1 MSPILSTLH
10 QSQKFNEMNYWN
22 THPCRQL
29 SLLWVMNICYW
40 DGKYRKCKDLIW
52 LDSHSVQVFLNTGG
66 SVNTKKK
73 GVQREIIHKTTTKAK
88 AVWYVYIAFTIQAV
102 ICLYSVYNSGIYNIY
117 IFVEWVGIA
126 WSIIWYIQH
135 AMVPSFNEA

>member
-1 MSPILSTLH
+1 MEYTLVD
-10 QSQKFNEMNYWN
+10 NLVCYE
-22 THPCRQL
+22 
-29 SLLWVMNICYW
+29 LWVKKICYW
-40 DGKYRKCKDLIW
+40 DGKYRKYKDLIW